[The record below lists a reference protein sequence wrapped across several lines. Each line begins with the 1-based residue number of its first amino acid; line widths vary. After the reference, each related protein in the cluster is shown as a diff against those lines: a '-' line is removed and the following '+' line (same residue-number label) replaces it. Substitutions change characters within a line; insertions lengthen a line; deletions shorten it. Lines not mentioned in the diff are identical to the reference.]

1 MSDTKSNSNP
11 VLRRSLSLPL
21 VCLYGLG
28 NILGAGVYVL
38 VGKVAGEAGYLAPVA
53 FLLASVITGVTAF
66 TFAEPSSRYPLSAG
80 EAVYVQQGIGIK
92 NLSFAV
98 GLLIILTGIVS
109 AATIANGFTGYLA
122 VFIELPD
129 WLVIIGL
136 LFSLCLIAIWGIAES
151 VGAAALFTLLEVGGL
166 ILILYVVA
174 PAFVD
179 LPLRQFDFIPDTNT
193 DTWPGIFSS
202 AFLAF
207 YAFICFEDMV
217 NVAEEVKNPRRNMPL
232 AILFAVLF
240 ATVLY
245 IAIAICAL
253 LVLTPAELNQ
263 SDAPLASVY
272 ERATNSNPW
281 VISVVS
287 LFAVVNGAL
296 IQIIM
301 ASRVCYGLSNQNWL
315 PEFFGKVSTKT
326 HTPIN
331 ATVII
336 AIAIIVAALWF
347 PMVTLANATTYLL
360 LVVFSLVNFSLIR
373 IKQRG
378 GSAENIF
385 EVPIA
390 VPVTGL
396 VTCVAFLLFQTAS
409 LLF

>member
-53 FLLASVITGVTAF
+53 FLLASVIAGVTAF
-66 TFAEPSSRYPLSAG
+66 TFAELSSRYPLSAG

-151 VGAAALFTLLEVGGL
+151 VSAAALFTLLEVGGL

-193 DTWPGIFSS
+193 DTWPGIFSG

-207 YAFICFEDMV
+207 YAFIGFEDMV

>member
-1 MSDTKSNSNP
+1 MIL
-11 VLRRSLSLPL
+11 LRRSLSLPL

-53 FLLASVITGVTAF
+53 FLLASVIAGITAF
-66 TFAEPSSRYPLSAG
+66 TFAELSSRYPLSAG
-80 EAVYVQQGIGIK
+80 EAVYIQQGIGIK
-92 NLSFAV
+92 NLSLGV

-109 AATIANGFTGYLA
+109 AATIANGFVGYLA

-136 LFSLCLIAIWGIAES
+136 LFSLCLIAIWGISES
-151 VGAAALFTLLEVGGL
+151 VTAAALITLLEVGGL
-166 ILILYVVA
+166 VLILYVVA
-174 PAFVD
+174 PAFTD
-179 LPLRQFDFIPDTNT
+179 LPQRQIDFIPDTDT
-193 DTWPGIFSS
+193 DTWSGIFSG

-207 YAFICFEDMV
+207 YAYIGFEDMV
-217 NVAEEVKNPRRNMPL
+217 NVAEEVKRPQRNMPL

-245 IAIAICAL
+245 IAIAISAL

-263 SDAPLASVY
+263 SDAPLATVY
-272 ERATNSNPW
+272 ERATNSSPW
-281 VISVVS
+281 VISIVS

-315 PEFFGKVSTKT
+315 PDFFGKVSTKT
-326 HTPIN
+326 RTPIN

-347 PMVTLANATTYLL
+347 PIVTLANATTYLL

-373 IKQRG
+373 IKRG
-378 GSAENIF
+378 SGSVENIF

-390 VPVTGL
+390 VPITGL

-409 LLF
+409 LLS